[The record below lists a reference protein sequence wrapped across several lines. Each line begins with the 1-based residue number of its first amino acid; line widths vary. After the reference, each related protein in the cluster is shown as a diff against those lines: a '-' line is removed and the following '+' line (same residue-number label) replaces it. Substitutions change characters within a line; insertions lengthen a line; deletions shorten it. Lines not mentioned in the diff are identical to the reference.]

1 MESLPQSDGTVVL
14 FSTDTARW
22 TEDFRYVR
30 AVRPDAQGQWQI
42 KGAPPGGYF
51 VVALDAVEDG
61 RWFEP
66 EFLGAVRDHAA
77 RLTMNERQSLPAR
90 LRLAT
95 VERRERSL

>member
-42 KGAPPGGYF
+42 KGAPPGEYF

-61 RWFEP
+61 QWFEP
-66 EFLGAVRDHAA
+66 EFLESVRDHAA
-77 RLTMNERQSLPAR
+77 RLTLIEGQSQTSQ

-95 VERRERSL
+95 VEPQ